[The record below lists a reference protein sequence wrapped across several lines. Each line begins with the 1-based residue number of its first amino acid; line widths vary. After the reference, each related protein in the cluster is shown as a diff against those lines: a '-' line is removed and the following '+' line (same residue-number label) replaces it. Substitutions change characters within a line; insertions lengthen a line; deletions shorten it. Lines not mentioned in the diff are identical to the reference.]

1 MIDTAENHSET
12 KSIKLSAKKERY
24 KIQKDAS
31 DAFTKNFFILPIVTG
46 TLTVL
51 ALNYS
56 LEKCYNFPSFIL
68 FISLAIATFAVW
80 RYMKLAL
87 EVSHSSLKDGNEIG
101 KLVKTQKACF
111 KYFTTSIILLFA
123 GMFVIFCCK
132 ISLYSKILA
141 LV

>member
-1 MIDTAENHSET
+1 MTEEEKQA
-12 KSIKLSAKKERY
+12 AERY

-31 DAFTKNFFILPIVTG
+31 DAFIKNFFVLPISVG
-46 TLTVL
+46 TLTVVV
-51 ALNYS
+51 LNYS
-56 LEKCYNFPSFIL
+56 LDDGYYFGAFIL
-68 FISLAIATFAVW
+68 LTSLMLTTFSVW

-87 EVSHSSLKDGNEIG
+87 EVSHSSLKDGDEIG

-123 GMFVIFCCK
+123 GMFVIFLCK

-141 LV
+141 LYQCYCNLIS

>member
-1 MIDTAENHSET
+1 MNEEE
-12 KSIKLSAKKERY
+12 KKKLSTKKEMY
-24 KIQKDAS
+24 KIQKDAN
-31 DAFTKNFFILPIVTG
+31 DAFTKNFFILPIVTS

-56 LEKCYNFPSFIL
+56 LEKCYNFASFIL
-68 FISLAIATFAVW
+68 FISLAITTFSVW

-87 EVSHSSLKDGNEIG
+87 EVSHSSLKDGDEIG

-123 GMFVIFCCK
+123 GMFVIFLCK